1 MGAERAPHACPGNSA
16 VAYMGSEV
24 VFLAYAEAATTWAQ
38 SVHEP
43 GKLQAWQPLSQ
54 RPHMQAQGNIHEAW
68 RLRGSSGVISLQPAI
83 QVAWTPSVG
92 HRNMAHVHDRCLPRN
107 WQHAMA
113 MGERSL
119 DKVQILAQGRV
130 GKWGKLVLGCTVGQL
145 YCKSARICQGAKKWA
160 CVAAP
165 SLSARWLRVGE
176 EGYTIRAQLGQEREG
191 ERSEVG
197 VTLQN
202 GTDECHDLPF
212 VVHLHSEIHPLRK
225 WRELG
230 Y

>member
-1 MGAERAPHACPGNSA
+1 M
-16 VAYMGSEV
+16 
-24 VFLAYAEAATTWAQ
+24 LALATVLWHIWEARWYSLPTL
-38 SVHEP
+38 
-43 GKLQAWQPLSQ
+43 KLQRPGLKACTSPASSKRGSLFLSG
-54 RPHMQAQGNIHEAW
+54 HICSAQGNIHEAW